1 MDRQFDL
8 IKTEYR
14 EVEKRV
20 LPRFPFSFLLFRS
33 KDESKVF
40 VVSDISKTGMQIC
53 LKDGELKG
61 VVGDSIVGDLQW
73 RGQRLEIKGNIVWVK
88 ENRLG
93 VAFDDG
99 VDLQIADY
107 FSVENIVAGL
117 RPMHDVQLGVEIPSN
132 LKYWLRADGP
142 MEVFIW
148 KHSDGDFSR
157 LQFILLDTFVEWEDG
172 RGVKSGKVVTKRDV
186 DTPLFS
192 EDEFVFQLDEGVDFS
207 KINFAK
213 DVIEKLSTDLL
224 PQNVI
229 DFMKVKLGG

>member
-14 EVEKRV
+14 EVEKRL
-20 LPRFPFSFLLFRS
+20 LPRFPFSFLMFRPV
-33 KDESKVF
+33 DESRVF
-40 VVSDISKTGMQIC
+40 EVSDISHTGMQIG
-53 LKDGELKG
+53 LKDGECQIE
-61 VVGDSIVGDLQW
+61 VGRTMTGHIQW
-73 RGQRLEIKGNIVWVK
+73 RSHRLEVEGKVVWAR

-93 VAFDDG
+93 LSFDES
-99 VDLQIADY
+99 LATPIKEY
-107 FSVENIVAGL
+107 FSVENIVEGL
-117 RPMHDVQLGVEIPSN
+117 RPVHDLQMGVEIPSN

-148 KHSDGDFSR
+148 KHSDGEFSR
-157 LQFILLDTFVEWEDG
+157 FQFILLDSFVEWEDG

-186 DTPLFS
+186 ETPLFS

-213 DVIEKLSTDLL
+213 DVIEKLSTNLL
-224 PQNVI
+224 PEAVI
-229 DFMKVKLGG
+229 HFLKVKLGG